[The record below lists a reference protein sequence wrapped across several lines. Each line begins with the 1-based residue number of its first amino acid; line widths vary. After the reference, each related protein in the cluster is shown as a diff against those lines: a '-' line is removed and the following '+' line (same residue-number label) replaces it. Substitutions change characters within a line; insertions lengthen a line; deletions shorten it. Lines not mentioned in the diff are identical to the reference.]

1 MKIWLDGQIC
11 DKADARISVF
21 DHGLLYGDGV
31 FEGLRV
37 YEGCVFRM
45 EQHLDRLYDSAQVI
59 LLSIPYTRAE
69 ISKAICDTV
78 RASGLRNC
86 YIRLVVTRGMG
97 DLGLN
102 PANCPRPT
110 VFIIAAP
117 ISLYP
122 PESYAHG
129 LNLVTVPTQR
139 FHVASWNP
147 RVKSLNYLNN
157 IMAKIEGQAAGA
169 LEALMLDHN
178 GYVIECTADNV
189 FIVRG
194 GVLFTPP
201 AYLGALRGI
210 TQAAIEDLA
219 TGLGMTVRHEP
230 FTRYEIFTADEMFL
244 TGTAAEVI
252 PVTMVDRRPIG
263 TGQPGPITR
272 RLMEEFRRLAL
283 TDGTRVNFE

>member
-1 MKIWLDGQIC
+1 MKIWLDGQLC
-11 DKADARISVF
+11 DKADARVSVF

-45 EQHLDRLYDSAQVI
+45 EPHLDRLYDSARVI
-59 LLSIPYTRAE
+59 MLSIPYTQAE

-86 YIRLVVTRGMG
+86 YVRLVVTRGTG

-129 LNLVTVPTQR
+129 LNIVTVPTQR

-230 FTRYEIFTADEMFL
+230 FTRYEVFTADEMFL

>member
-1 MKIWLDGQIC
+1 MQIWLDGQLC
-11 DKADARISVF
+11 DKAEARVSVF

-37 YEGCVFRM
+37 YDGCVFRLK
-45 EQHLDRLYDSAQVI
+45 QHLDRLYDSARVVMI
-59 LLSIPYTRAE
+59 EIPYTRDQ
-69 ISKAICDTV
+69 ITQAICDTV
-78 RASGLRNC
+78 RANGLRNC
-86 YIRLVVTRGMG
+86 YVRLVVTRGTG

-122 PESYAHG
+122 PEVYTRG
-129 LNLVTVPTQR
+129 LEIVTVPSQR

-157 IMAKIEGQAAGA
+157 IMAKIEGQTAGA

-178 GYVIECTADNV
+178 GYVVECTADNV

-210 TQAAIEDLA
+210 TQAAVIDLA
-219 TGLGMTVRHEP
+219 TGFGWTVRHEP
-230 FTRYEIFTADEMFL
+230 FTRYEVFTADEMFL
-244 TGTAAEVI
+244 TGTAAEV
-252 PVTMVDRRPIG
+252 V
-263 TGQPGPITR
+263 
-272 RLMEEFRRLAL
+272 
-283 TDGTRVNFE
+283 